1 MKKGS
6 GNRSGSETREEP
18 LSSDLLLVR
27 TLDRTLKSRYPD
39 GVSLMSTLE
48 GGKVMELHRRIR
60 QTFDPHACSKAS
72 ELTSYLW
79 SIGRPVS
86 LEPGGGIT
94 IRTARSVDKS
104 VIGRAFYR
112 DCEAE
117 YRILHAMILEALGAK
132 P

>member
-1 MKKGS
+1 M
-6 GNRSGSETREEP
+6 
-18 LSSDLLLVR
+18 
-27 TLDRTLKSRYPD
+27 KSRYPD
-39 GVSLMSTLE
+39 GVSLMRSLE

-60 QTFDPHACSKAS
+60 QTFDPHACSKAL

-79 SIGRPVS
+79 SIGRTVS

-94 IRTARSVDKS
+94 IRGAHGVEKS
-104 VIGRAFYR
+104 IIGRAFYR

-117 YRILHAMILEALGAK
+117 YRILHGMIVEALGAK